1 MEKFINYLI
10 KDNFKKLLVVK
21 EVQDIV
27 IEKRN
32 FEIELAGKQIMRQS
46 QQENKFRDRVSRK
59 TRNQDLEAAS
69 KTRA

>member
-27 IEKRN
+27 MEKRN
-32 FEIELAGKQIMRQS
+32 FEIELEGKQIKR
-46 QQENKFRDRVSRK
+46 
-59 TRNQDLEAAS
+59 
-69 KTRA
+69 

>member
-27 IEKRN
+27 MEKRN
-32 FEIELAGKQIMRQS
+32 FEIELAGKQIKR
-46 QQENKFRDRVSRK
+46 
-59 TRNQDLEAAS
+59 
-69 KTRA
+69 